1 MLMPHNIEK
10 LAALGANLD
19 LTAAT
24 GLMPHTLEQIV
35 ALAAQR
41 GAHVTVSAA
50 KLQPQTLEK
59 LAELGRN
66 HLTIRVE

>member
-1 MLMPHNIEK
+1 MLMPHTLEK

-19 LTAAT
+19 LTAAS

-35 ALAAQR
+35 SIAAQR
-41 GAHVTVSAA
+41 GGHVTVSSA
-50 KLQPQTLEK
+50 KLMPTTLEK